1 MLITTGKVQDGT
13 IQLEGESLPE
23 GAIVT
28 VLTHEGDETFELNP
42 EQEAELLAAIGVA
55 ERGTQSPRLNFLN
68 RFSLHEPSPSGS
80 HCYQC
85 GAGYFGGCEIVGSES
100 SKSS

>member
-28 VLTHEGDETFELNP
+28 VLTYEGDETFELGP
-42 EQEAELLAAIGVA
+42 E
-55 ERGTQSPRLNFLN
+55 
-68 RFSLHEPSPSGS
+68 
-80 HCYQC
+80 
-85 GAGYFGGCEIVGSES
+85 
-100 SKSS
+100 